1 MTGEIIAAAAR
12 LTTRFPACFG
22 SPAAKFVINLAP
34 MPKPVR
40 ILGQPSWRFSS
51 DRVDAAITQH
61 GGHLA
66 PVKFRLPHGVVEP
79 YSVAPWAEE
88 KPADKIPHLLR
99 LLRGDFLCA
108 PFGGSESAYR
118 GEQHP
123 PHGETAN
130 AAWTF
135 ESLEK
140 DAARTTLHLSLR
152 TKIRPGRVE
161 KFIGLRR
168 GETAL
173 YCRHVFSGFSG
184 RMNLGHHATLKFS
197 DAPGAHEQGLV
208 ATSPIAFAQVLP
220 VPFEKPEEGGYSSL
234 KPGAAFTRLD
244 QVPAA
249 DGTTADLSRYPARRG
264 FEDLVMITHEAAPD
278 FAWTAVTFP
287 AQRYVWFALKDPR
300 VLRSTVLWHS
310 NGGRHYAPWSGR
322 HTGVLGLEDVTSYF
336 HLGLA
341 ASARANPVNRRGI
354 ATFLTL
360 DPKRPLVVN
369 YIMGVAAV
377 PRGWG
382 AVKAIAR
389 EPGAIVLQS
398 AKGRAVRA
406 AVDAGFLQSL

>member
-88 KPADKIPHLLR
+88 KPTPKIPHLLQ
-99 LLRGDFLCA
+99 LLRGDFFCA
-108 PFGGSESAYR
+108 PFGGSESLYR
-118 GEQHP
+118 GEKHP

-130 AAWTF
+130 AAWKL
-135 ESLEK
+135 ESLTKNPAVTE
-140 DAARTTLHLSLR
+140 LHLSLQ
-152 TKIRPGRVE
+152 TKVRRGRVD
-161 KFIGLRR
+161 KTIQLRQ

-173 YCRHVFSGFSG
+173 YCRHVISGLAG
-184 RMNLGHHATLKFS
+184 KMNLGHHATLKFP
-197 DAPGAHEQGLV
+197 DAAGSGLID
-208 ATSPIAFAQVLP
+208 TSPISFAQVLP
-220 VPFEKPEEGGYSSL
+220 VPFEKPAEGGYNNL
-234 KPGAAFTRLD
+234 KPGAIFSRLD
-244 QVPAA
+244 EVPAI
-249 DGTTADLSRYPARRG
+249 DGSVADLSRYPARRG
-264 FEDLVMITHEAAPD
+264 FEDLVMVVHEATPE

-287 AQRYVWFALKDPR
+287 KERYVWFALKDPR
-300 VLRSTVLWHS
+300 VLRSTVFWIS

-322 HTGVLGLEDVTSYF
+322 HVNVMGLEDVTSYF

-341 ASARANPVNRRGI
+341 ESARPNPISKRGI
-354 ATFLTL
+354 ATHLTL
-360 DPKRPLVVN
+360 KAGAPLAVN
-369 YIMGVAAV
+369 YIMAVAEIPKTWGRVKKITPGPEGVTLHPDKGAAV
-377 PRGWG
+377 HVP
-382 AVKAIAR
+382 
-389 EPGAIVLQS
+389 LDS
-398 AKGRAVRA
+398 S
-406 AVDAGFLQSL
+406 FLYLK